1 MGALEAPLSSEPW
14 FGDGLTSDLLLHLLP
29 LLTGHHKVY
38 MLCGDVLTE
47 SILLYAE
54 IYRYLMEMMGVRII
68 FALSGLKVKLR
79 F

>member
-1 MGALEAPLSSEPW
+1 MGALEAPLSSEPR
-14 FGDGLTSDLLLHLLP
+14 FGDGPTSDLLLHLLP

-47 SILLYAE
+47 SILRYAE
-54 IYRYLMEMMGVRII
+54 IHRYLREMMGVRII